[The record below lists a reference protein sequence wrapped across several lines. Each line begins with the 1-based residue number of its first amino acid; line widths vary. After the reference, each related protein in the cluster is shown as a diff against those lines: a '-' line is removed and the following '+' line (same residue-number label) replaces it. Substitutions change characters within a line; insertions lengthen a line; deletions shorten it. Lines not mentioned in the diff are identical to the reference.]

1 MKRRS
6 WRRWPVAAL
15 GVLVLAGALY
25 AGAGAAGWLVL
36 TGVKDCKWLDVTPAD
51 FPGQWRSDTP
61 GLVVDSTPDRWT
73 DFSDVE
79 FASATPGL
87 ALRAW
92 WSPPTAPGH
101 GVVLVV
107 HGRNACR
114 GDPQALMPAGMLHAA
129 GYGVLVV
136 DLRDSGVSGR
146 EDGHW
151 AGGVDEWQD
160 VAGAWRWLRDQGYDA
175 GSIGLMGV
183 SLGTGAITLA
193 MAREPTMAAAFLD
206 SPWADMPSEAAY
218 LAGHTCVLDGS
229 LCVPELII
237 PSVLAMGQLISGDEL
252 LGLSPEGGFRA
263 SLAGRPIAIVHGG
276 RDAIIDIGQ
285 GKRLAAAA
293 QAGGSPVDLWLLPS
307 AEHVQAA
314 FVATAEYQ
322 RRLVSF
328 FGEHLAA
335 PSS

>member
-15 GVLVLAGALY
+15 VVVVLAGALY
-25 AGAGAAGWLVL
+25 AGAGAAGWLAL
-36 TGVKDCKWLDVTPAD
+36 TGVKPCNWLDVTPAD
-51 FPGQWRSDTP
+51 FPGQWRSDKT
-61 GLVVDSTPDRWT
+61 LVVDSTPYRWN
-73 DFSDVE
+73 DFADVA
-79 FASATPGL
+79 FASASPGL

-114 GDPQALMPAGMLHAA
+114 GDPQALMPAGMLHKA
-129 GYGVLVV
+129 GFGVLVV
-136 DLRDSGVSGR
+136 DLRDAGESGR

-175 GSIGLMGV
+175 GAIGLMGV
-183 SLGTGAITLA
+183 SMGSGAISLA
-193 MAREPTMAAAFLD
+193 MVREPGMAAAFLD
-206 SPWADMPSEAAY
+206 SPWADMPSEAAF
-218 LAGHTCVLDGS
+218 AAEHTCTLGGR
-229 LCVPELII
+229 LCVPGFIA
-237 PSVLAMGQLISGDEL
+237 PGVLVMGQLISGDEF
-252 LGLSPEGGFRA
+252 LGLSPEDGFRA
-263 SLAGRPIAIVHGG
+263 SLAGRPISIVHGEA
-276 RDAIIDIGQ
+276 DTTIDVNQ

-293 QAGGSPVDLWLLPS
+293 REGGSPVDLWLLPNV
-307 AEHVQAA
+307 EHVQAA